1 MPKRTKTGSKR
12 DRKASPL
19 DSSLTPVD
27 SSLQFEALLKDFSA
41 IEHHTLRLYITGTTS
56 RSTQAIANI
65 RALCEEYLAGH
76 YELEVVDI
84 YQQPGKAAEEQ
95 IIAAPTLIKTLPK
108 PPKRLIGDLSNRDKV
123 IVGLNLES
131 RRGGKETKWT
141 VL

>member
-1 MPKRTKTGSKR
+1 MPKRTKAGRKR
-12 DRKASPL
+12 DAKTPAVDP
-19 DSSLTPVD
+19 SLTPVD
-27 SSLQFEALLKDFSA
+27 SALQFEELLKDISA
-41 IEHHTLRLYITGTTS
+41 IEHYTLRLYITGTTT

-65 RALCEEYLAGH
+65 RSLCEEYLAGR

-84 YQQPGKAAEEQ
+84 YQQPGKAADEQ

-123 IVGLNLES
+123 IVGLDLES
-131 RRGGKETKWT
+131 RGGKETKWS